1 MEIEQQNSSKYRVWI
16 AETRSEAFDVEAVS
30 PEMAL
35 ALADSGKAG
44 DPVDVLTHK
53 RRAEGVWLAADP
65 AGPPLATEGSLD
77 PDVRVAALESLSKG

>member
-1 MEIEQQNSSKYRVWI
+1 MEIEKQNPTRYRVWI
-16 AETRSEAFDVEAVS
+16 AETRSEAFDVDAVS

-35 ALADSGKAG
+35 ALADAGEAG
-44 DPVDVLTHK
+44 DPVEVLTHK

-77 PDVRVAALESLSKG
+77 PDVRVAALESLSKA